1 MIKYRKFNIDFIGHK
16 KIYFGISL
24 GLIAIGIIFNI
35 IFGTVLDIQF
45 TGGAVVKY
53 SYTGEIDANEL
64 TDVIQK
70 ATTDQISVQIS
81 KDILAGSDGNVS
93 NNVSVEFPGNQAISI
108 DEQTT
113 LDQALQEKFPDNS
126 FEKIESSSVDPTNG
140 SKFFLK
146 CMVAIA
152 LAAILMIVYVAFRFR
167 KIGGW
172 SAGCMAVVALLHDV
186 TIIYFTFV
194 VFRMPLDDNFIA
206 VVLMILGYSLN
217 DTIIIYDRVREN
229 RRLMGPKT
237 PIRDLVNKSI
247 NQTLTRTINTSLT
260 TAAAIG
266 TVLVVALIFNLPS
279 VTSFALP
286 MLVGVISGCY
296 STICIA
302 GPLWVMWQEQ
312 KKKKEDMLLAQTSKT
327 KKSKK

>member
-1 MIKYRKFNIDFIGHK
+1 MIKYRKFNIDFIGNR
-16 KIYFGISL
+16 KIFFGISL
-24 GLIAIGIIFNI
+24 SLIALGIIFNV

-53 SYTGEIDANEL
+53 SYVGDIDANEL
-64 TDVIQK
+64 TNVVQN
-70 ATTDQISVQIS
+70 ATTDQISLQIS
-81 KDILAGSDGNVS
+81 KDILANDEGVVS
-93 NNVSVEFPGNQAISI
+93 NNISVEFPGNQAISI
-108 DEQTT
+108 DQQKT
-113 LDQALQEKFPDNS
+113 LDDTLSQTFPDNN
-126 FEKIESSSVDPTNG
+126 FQKIESSSVDPTNG

-146 CMVAIA
+146 CMVAVA
-152 LAAILMIVYVAFRFR
+152 LAAILMVVYIAFRFR

-186 TIIYFTFV
+186 AIIYFTFI

-229 RRLMGPKT
+229 RKIMNPKT
-237 PIRDLVNKSI
+237 PIREIVNKSI

-260 TAAAIG
+260 TAVAIG
-266 TVLVVALIFNLPS
+266 TVLVVALVFNLPS
-279 VTSFALP
+279 VVSFALP

-302 GPLWVMWQEQ
+302 GPLWVMW
-312 KKKKEDMLLAQTSKT
+312 KEH
-327 KKSKK
+327 KSKK

>member
-1 MIKYRKFNIDFIGHK
+1 MIKYRKFNIDFIGNR
-16 KIYFGISL
+16 KIFFGISL
-24 GLIAIGIIFNI
+24 SLIALGIIFNV

-53 SYTGEIDANEL
+53 SYVGDIDANEL
-64 TDVIQK
+64 TNVVQN
-70 ATTDQISVQIS
+70 ATTDQISLQIS
-81 KDILAGSDGNVS
+81 KDILANDEGVVS
-93 NNVSVEFPGNQAISI
+93 NNISVEFPGNQAISI
-108 DEQTT
+108 DQQKT
-113 LDQALQEKFPDNS
+113 LDDTLSQTFPDNN
-126 FEKIESSSVDPTNG
+126 FQKIESSSVDPTNG

-146 CMVAIA
+146 CMVAVA
-152 LAAILMIVYVAFRFR
+152 LAAILMVVYIAFRFR

-186 TIIYFTFV
+186 AIIYFTFI

-229 RRLMGPKT
+229 RKIMNPKT
-237 PIRDLVNKSI
+237 PIREIVNKSI

-266 TVLVVALIFNLPS
+266 TVLVVALVFNLPS
-279 VTSFALP
+279 VVSFALP

-302 GPLWVMWQEQ
+302 GPLWVMW
-312 KKKKEDMLLAQTSKT
+312 KEH
-327 KKSKK
+327 KSKK